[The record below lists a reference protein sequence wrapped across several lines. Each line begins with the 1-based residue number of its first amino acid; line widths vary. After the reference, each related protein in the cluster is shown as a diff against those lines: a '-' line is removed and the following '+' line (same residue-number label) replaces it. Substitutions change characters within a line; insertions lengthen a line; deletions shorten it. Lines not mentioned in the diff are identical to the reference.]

1 MCAHCFLSYCCT
13 QGPHHPAAGRVNC
26 ITQSISLHYCETGP
40 HDPAVEPVERHAHQS
55 LLGAR
60 LRGEAQL
67 LHCWHNLGP
76 CSGRIAAVWPPR
88 GAAHLHGYEVRR
100 GLVKFNR
107 RLALHSAA
115 AKLCCRPGH
124 SFKYDAAATCSSSA
138 APTAAARPTAA
149 ACSPARCSSLTHHGT
164 RPPQV
169 RDVSVS
175 RDNSQFASVGG
186 DKQVR
191 VVRAS

>member
-1 MCAHCFLSYCCT
+1 MKRRAERRLKRHLVHSSSARSNLAPCCMCAHCFLSYCCT

-124 SFKYDAAATCSSSA
+124 SFKYDAAAA
-138 APTAAARPTAA
+138 QRQRQQRGQQRQLAVLPGAAA
-149 ACSPARCSSLTHHGT
+149 
-164 RPPQV
+164 
-169 RDVSVS
+169 
-175 RDNSQFASVGG
+175 
-186 DKQVR
+186 
-191 VVRAS
+191 